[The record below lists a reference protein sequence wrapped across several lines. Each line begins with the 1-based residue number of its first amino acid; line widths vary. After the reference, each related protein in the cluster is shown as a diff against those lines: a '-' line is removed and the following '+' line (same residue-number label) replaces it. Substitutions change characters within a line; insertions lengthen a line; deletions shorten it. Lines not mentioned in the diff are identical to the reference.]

1 MSVRSSRKEIC
12 NRAVHQIC
20 PQMFQND
27 RRAMTGSCRGTISHG
42 LRSIAIFI
50 RMDFI
55 SLVALNCRMTW
66 VSEAFGLHPGL
77 VNNLGGRSV
86 KITTASASSRGRTS
100 LNKTQHGYFFF
111 PQSTVSVTNC
121 VWVLP
126 SVRQQKLVQNLCVYW
141 CDLWSMQGACQALW
155 VASSAGHTVPSRSSH
170 RGDGWLSLGTN
181 QDNYSHWSALLT
193 SRDEYIP

>member
-12 NRAVHQIC
+12 NRAVHQIR

-27 RRAMTGSCRGTISHG
+27 RRAMTGSCRGTFSHG
-42 LRSIAIFI
+42 PRSTATFI

-55 SLVALNCRMTW
+55 SLVALNCRITW

-77 VNNLGGRSV
+77 VNNSGGRSV

-111 PQSTVSVTNC
+111 STVHC
-121 VWVLP
+121 VCVCDKLCLTLTFRKAAKAGPKLVCVLVRSLIHAGSLP
-126 SVRQQKLVQNLCVYW
+126 SVVGR
-141 CDLWSMQGACQALW
+141 
-155 VASSAGHTVPSRSSH
+155 
-170 RGDGWLSLGTN
+170 
-181 QDNYSHWSALLT
+181 
-193 SRDEYIP
+193 E